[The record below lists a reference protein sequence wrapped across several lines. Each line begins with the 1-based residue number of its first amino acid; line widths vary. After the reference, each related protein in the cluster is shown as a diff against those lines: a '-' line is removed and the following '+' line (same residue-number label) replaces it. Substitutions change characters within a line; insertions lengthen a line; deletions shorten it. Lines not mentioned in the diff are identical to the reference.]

1 MTYPGTL
8 LLHIYL
14 LQIMAMASNQGG
26 QQGVQ
31 DQDQQVLGQE
41 NVAPDAPGEG
51 NQALEAVPQI
61 QGLHQQDVAVGP
73 VPPAVQGECSSEL
86 EYLVVSVCDR
96 QYSLV

>member
-1 MTYPGTL
+1 
-8 LLHIYL
+8 
-14 LQIMAMASNQGG
+14 MAMASNQGG

-31 DQDQQVLGQE
+31 DQDQQVLGQGAIGQE
-41 NVAPDAPGEG
+41 NVDPDAPGQG
-51 NQALEAVPQI
+51 DQALEAVPQI

-86 EYLVVSVCDR
+86 EYLVISVCNR